1 MMGNR
6 DSSGAGEKRR
16 PSRLGA
22 GMASSSGRY
31 IAAVIALGFVVFT
44 VLVLTDDPLQQH
56 ASSLELWVLA
66 GLVIVG
72 EMLPIRYSRHGEM
85 TEVVTSTTFSF
96 ALLLSWGVGPALLAQ
111 VMASLIA
118 DLARRKPWWKT
129 AFNAAQYAIS
139 MGAAYAVLEVT
150 TGIPR
155 TITPHFLPRD
165 LPFIILAMATLLAL
179 NLIVTGTG
187 MALHHQRSI
196 RDFLRADVSSSLFGD
211 GVLLMLAPVTLIVA
225 EMDLW
230 FLLLLLVPLVGVYIL
245 THENSKLVARLRKQ
259 ADQNRHQALHDPL
272 TNLPNRTLL
281 QDRIQQGILRAERDG
296 HRLALMMM
304 DLDRFKEVNDALGH
318 HSGDILLSQIAK
330 RLRRALRQSDTVAR
344 LGGDEFAVLLP
355 HVADHSA
362 AIAIA
367 EKLAESLHEPFA
379 ISELSLEAGGSIGIA
394 IYPDHASDMGEL
406 VQRADVAMYAA
417 KNGPRSWELYA
428 TEHDQQSAGR
438 LALVAQLR
446 HAIDHEELV
455 LHYQPKGELSSRRVK
470 GVEALARWRHPRNGL
485 MLPDD
490 FIPLAEHTGLI
501 RPLTLYALNRSLKQ
515 HRAWREKGIDLDI
528 AVNLSP
534 QSLLDLQLPEE
545 VQGLLER
552 WKVDASKLKLEITE
566 SSIMADPM
574 RAMRVLTELSE
585 MGIALSVD
593 DFGTGYTSL
602 AYLKRLPINEIKIDR
617 SLVTHIT
624 TNQSDDVIVKSI
636 VELGRNLGLEVV
648 AEGVEDKA
656 TWDRLASFGCDV
668 AQGYYLADPMTP
680 NELVSWME
688 GAAQQ
693 IQIPFRAH

>member
-1 MMGNR
+1 MREERLTPADRTRMHIP
-6 DSSGAGEKRR
+6 ARR
-16 PSRLGA
+16 YNALI
-22 GMASSSGRY
+22 
-31 IAAVIALGFVVFT
+31 IAAGFGVFG
-44 VLVLTDDPLQQH
+44 VLTLTNAPLWDH
-56 ASSLELWVLA
+56 RSPLELWVLA
-66 GLVIVG
+66 GLVIAG
-72 EMLPIRYSRHGEM
+72 EMLPIRYTRNGEM
-85 TEVVTSTTFSF
+85 SEVVTSTTFSF
-96 ALLLSWGVGPALLAQ
+96 ALLLSWGIAPALLAQ
-111 VMASLIA
+111 VTASLVA
-118 DLARRKPWWKT
+118 DLARRKSWWKT
-129 AFNAAQYAIS
+129 AFNAAQYAICL
-139 MGAAYAVLEVT
+139 GAAHVVLQLT

-155 TITPHFLPRD
+155 AISPHFLPRD
-165 LPFIILAMATLLAL
+165 LPFVILAMVALLVL
-179 NLIVTGTG
+179 NLVVTGVG
-187 MALHHQRSI
+187 MALHHHRSI
-196 RDFLRADVSSSLFGD
+196 TGFLRDDLSSSLFGD
-211 GVLLMLAPVTLIVA
+211 GVLLLLSPVSLIVA
-225 EMDLW
+225 EVDLW
-230 FLLLLLVPLVGVYIL
+230 FLLLLLVPLAGVYIL
-245 THENSKLVARLRKQ
+245 THENSKLVARLRRQ

-281 QDRIQQGILRAERDG
+281 QDRIQQGIFRAERDG

-318 HSGDILLSQIAK
+318 HSGDVLLKQIAK

-355 HVADHSA
+355 HVTDPSA

-367 EKLAESLHEPFA
+367 EKLAESLREPFA
-379 ISELSLEAGGSIGIA
+379 ISELSLEARGSIGIA
-394 IYPDHASDMGEL
+394 LYPDHASDMGPL

-428 TEHDQQSAGR
+428 TEQDQQSPGR

-455 LHYQPKGELSSRRVK
+455 LHYQPKGELSSHRVK
-470 GVEALARWRHPRNGL
+470 SVEALARWRHPRNGI

-501 RPLTLYALNRSLKQ
+501 RPLTLYALNSALKQ
-515 HRAWREKGIDLDI
+515 CRAWEEQGLDLNV

-552 WKVDASKLKLEITE
+552 WKVPATRLKLEITE

-574 RAMRVLTELSE
+574 RAMRVLNELSG
-585 MGIALSVD
+585 MGIGVSID

-602 AYLKRLPINEIKIDR
+602 AYLKRLPIDEIKIDK
-617 SLVTHIT
+617 SLVSHIT
-624 TNQSDDVIVKSI
+624 TNQSDDVIVRSI

-656 TWDRLASFGCDV
+656 TWDRLATFGCDT

-680 NELVSWME
+680 NELASWLQ
-688 GAAQQ
+688 GAGQQ
-693 IQIPFRAH
+693 IQIPFRTI